1 MVGEAWTTLMG
12 KDSASKDQSN
22 PQDVFKAGASGFR
35 GVMEITDFAFTTA
48 RPSQFSFYGFTLVLT
63 LKLSSCRRHCR

>member
-12 KDSASKDQSN
+12 KGSASKDPNN
-22 PQDVFKAGASGFR
+22 PQVVFKAGASGFR

-48 RPSQFSFYGFTLVLT
+48 RPSQFPLYGFTLVLT
-63 LKLSSCRRHCR
+63 LKLSSRRRHCR